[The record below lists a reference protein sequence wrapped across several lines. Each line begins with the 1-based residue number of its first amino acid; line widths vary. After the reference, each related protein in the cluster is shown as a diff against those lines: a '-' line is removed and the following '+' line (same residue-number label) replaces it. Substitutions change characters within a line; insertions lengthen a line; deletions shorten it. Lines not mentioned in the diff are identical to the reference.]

1 MEAIYYEARHA
12 LDPTPYLKGL
22 TGDYLLLLG
31 NTGNYPDEAA
41 RGSDEIKYFFNEVK
55 GARMETLP
63 RGSHFVAM
71 ESPDIVLASAR
82 RYLDGHRLGGD

>member
-1 MEAIYYEARHA
+1 M
-12 LDPTPYLKGL
+12 
-22 TGDYLLLLG
+22 LG

-41 RGSDEIKYFFNEVK
+41 RNSDEVKYFLDEVK

-71 ESPDIVLASAR
+71 EDPDLVLASAR
-82 RYLDGHRLGGD
+82 RYLDGRRLGGN